1 MFFGE
6 YEHQKDDKNRIRI
19 PPKFKDELGKKLV
32 FGKGLDGVINVF
44 PEEVMEKRA
53 EAYYSTLNEFDE
65 EAQAAYLEYMAAMFS
80 VGEDKQ
86 GRVALP
92 DALVEYAGLGK
103 DVVTVGIGDHIAIM
117 SKEKR
122 EEQRSR
128 RPFEASMKIL
138 SQKLKG

>member
-1 MFFGE
+1 
-6 YEHQKDDKNRIRI
+6 
-19 PPKFKDELGKKLV
+19 
-32 FGKGLDGVINVF
+32 
-44 PEEVMEKRA
+44 
-53 EAYYSTLNEFDE
+53 
-65 EAQAAYLEYMAAMFS
+65 MAAMFS

-103 DVVTVGIGDHIAIM
+103 DVVTVGLGDHIAIM

-138 SQKLKG
+138 SQKIKG